1 MALEP
6 RDYADLAASA
16 DFRAI
21 RKADSGGKRPIPP
34 FAWAA
39 LGIAGLTAIYFA
51 TLETGAPKLLTDPDS
66 ENFSTSSALAPVV
79 PPKTLES
86 PPVSSENIVK
96 IEPLLPVAPPPP
108 IITPGLPATPQAES
122 KAEIPPM
129 EAPSAPAAPVA
140 IGTEP
145 SGESAPDNSAEIA
158 RLRALR
164 EAEAERLRALAEA
177 EEQERQERLKS
188 ALVAFDGADASN
200 TAGAAQN
207 QSEPVSAET
216 TNAIGDGSDFA
227 TDSPASDNA
236 SSTYAQAQETSRNGN
251 IQFLN
256 QQAKQ
261 GVDTSLAGKLAR
273 PDAMITQGAIIHGVL
288 ESAIN
293 SDLPGNVRGVVS
305 QDVWSLDG
313 RRILIP
319 KGSRLIGEY
328 SSGIATGQTR
338 ILIAWNRVITPDGV
352 SVLLG
357 SIGTDALGS
366 SGMTGKVDRK
376 TLQRFGSAFLLTV
389 IGGVSQYVAALG
401 QPPQIPS
408 VTTTTVDPITGA
420 ITTATTEGNSSQNN
434 ARQIG
439 AQTAAQSLQQMAN
452 EALRSN
458 INVPP
463 TIHVRQGE
471 RIIVMVRRDLD
482 FSKLYLDPVL
492 EEYQRLKSGPKN
504 VYK

>member
-6 RDYADLAASA
+6 RDYADLAATT
-16 DFRAI
+16 DFRAN
-21 RKADSGGKRPIPP
+21 RKAESNGKRPIPP
-34 FAWAA
+34 VAWTA
-39 LGIAGLTAIYFA
+39 LGLAGLSVVYFA
-51 TLETGAPKLLTDPDS
+51 TLDTGAPKLLTDPDS
-66 ENFSTSSALAPVV
+66 ENFSTSTALPPVV
-79 PPKTLES
+79 PPKTLEATAPS
-86 PPVSSENIVK
+86 HENVVK
-96 IEPLLPVAPPPP
+96 IEPQLPVAPPPP
-108 IITPGLPATPQAES
+108 IITPAIPQTSQAEGN
-122 KAEIPPM
+122 AQIPPI
-129 EAPSAPAAPVA
+129 EAPAAPLS
-140 IGTEP
+140 IGQEP
-145 SGESAPDNSAEIA
+145 LAETPTDNSLEIA

-177 EEQERQERLKS
+177 QEQERQERLKS
-188 ALVAFDGADASN
+188 NLIAFDGADNAGG
-200 TAGAAQN
+200 GAAA
-207 QSEPVSAET
+207 QSPSDSVSAET
-216 TNAIGDGSDFA
+216 TNAIGDEPQFA
-227 TDSPASDNA
+227 PSRPSSVDS
-236 SSTYAQAQETSRNGN
+236 SSSYAQAQEASRNGN
-251 IQFLN
+251 AQFLD

-261 GVDTSLAGKLAR
+261 GVDTAVAGRLAR

-313 RRILIP
+313 GRILIP

-357 SIGTDALGS
+357 SIGTDALGR

-376 TLQRFGSAFLLTV
+376 TIQRFGSAFLLTV

-408 VTTTTVDPITGA
+408 VTISTVDPITGA
-420 ITTATTEGNSSQNN
+420 IITTTTEGNTSQNN

-492 EEYQRLKSGPKN
+492 EEYQRLKNGPKN

>member
-6 RDYADLAASA
+6 RDYADLAATT
-16 DFRAI
+16 DFRAN
-21 RKADSGGKRPIPP
+21 RKLDSAGKRPIPP

-39 LGIAGLTAIYFA
+39 LGLAGLGVAYFA
-51 TLETGAPKLLTDPDS
+51 TLDTGAPKLLTDPDS
-66 ENFSTSSALAPVV
+66 ENFSTSTALPPVV
-79 PPKTLES
+79 PPRTQEPS
-86 PPVSSENIVK
+86 APSQDNVVK
-96 IEPLLPVAPPPP
+96 IEPQLPVAPPPP
-108 IITPGLPATPQAES
+108 IITPAIPQTPQSEI
-122 KAEIPPM
+122 KAQIPPM
-129 EAPSAPAAPVA
+129 EAPMPPASPLSV
-140 IGTEP
+140 GQEP
-145 SGESAPDNSAEIA
+145 LAEAAPDNSEEIA

-177 EEQERQERLKS
+177 QEQERQERLKS
-188 ALVAFDGADASN
+188 ALVAFDGTDAA
-200 TAGAAQN
+200 AGGGAQN
-207 QSEPVSAET
+207 PTEPVSAET
-216 TNAIGDGSDFA
+216 TNAIGDGSEFSP
-227 TDSPASDNA
+227 SPASTLDP
-236 SSTYAQAQETSRNGN
+236 SSSFAQAQEISRNGN
-251 IQFLN
+251 MKFLD

-261 GVDTSLAGKLAR
+261 GVDTVIAGKLAR

-313 RRILIP
+313 GRILIP

-357 SIGTDALGS
+357 SVGTDALGR

-376 TLQRFGSAFLLTV
+376 TIQRFGSAFLLTV

-408 VTTTTVDPITGA
+408 VTISTVDPITGA
-420 ITTATTEGNSSQNN
+420 IITTTTEGNTSQTN

-439 AQTAAQSLQQMAN
+439 AQTASQSLQQMAN

-492 EEYQRLKSGPKN
+492 EEYQRLKNGPKN

>member
-1 MALEP
+1 M
-6 RDYADLAASA
+6 
-16 DFRAI
+16 
-21 RKADSGGKRPIPP
+21 
-34 FAWAA
+34 
-39 LGIAGLTAIYFA
+39 
-51 TLETGAPKLLTDPDS
+51 
-66 ENFSTSSALAPVV
+66 
-79 PPKTLES
+79 
-86 PPVSSENIVK
+86 
-96 IEPLLPVAPPPP
+96 
-108 IITPGLPATPQAES
+108 
-122 KAEIPPM
+122 
-129 EAPSAPAAPVA
+129 
-140 IGTEP
+140 
-145 SGESAPDNSAEIA
+145 
-158 RLRALR
+158 
-164 EAEAERLRALAEA
+164 
-177 EEQERQERLKS
+177 
-188 ALVAFDGADASN
+188 
-200 TAGAAQN
+200 
-207 QSEPVSAET
+207 
-216 TNAIGDGSDFA
+216 
-227 TDSPASDNA
+227 
-236 SSTYAQAQETSRNGN
+236 
-251 IQFLN
+251 QFLD

-261 GVDTSLAGKLAR
+261 GVDTVIAGKLAR
-273 PDAMITQGAIIHGVL
+273 PDAMITQGAIIHGIL

-313 RRILIP
+313 GRILIP

-357 SIGTDALGS
+357 SIGTDALGR

-376 TLQRFGSAFLLTV
+376 TIQRFGSAFLLTV

-408 VTTTTVDPITGA
+408 FTISTVDPITGA
-420 ITTATTEGNSSQNN
+420 IITSTTEGNTSQNN

-482 FSKLYLDPVL
+482 FSKLYVDPVL
-492 EEYQRLKSGPKN
+492 EEYQRLKNGPKN